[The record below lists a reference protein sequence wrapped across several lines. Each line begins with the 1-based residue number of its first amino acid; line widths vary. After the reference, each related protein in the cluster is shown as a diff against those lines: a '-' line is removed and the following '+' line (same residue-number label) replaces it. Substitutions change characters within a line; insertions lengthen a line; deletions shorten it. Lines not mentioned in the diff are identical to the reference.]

1 MLKGM
6 YDNQASHP
14 VDAADQTMFVHESRP
29 SETSNALDAF
39 TDTDDEGVRSD
50 SHPTQTFQARTPSA
64 RLYQSRSSATA
75 SPSYFVIV
83 VPPADLPV
91 EALPRMVSAR
101 ALARRGTLLPLY
113 PTLGGQL
120 YAIAR
125 EYGLPS
131 VGGISLYLVD
141 DGNGD
146 GGPRIGDSTW
156 AALWSSFFED
166 DLEDALPPP
175 PLSDVFES
183 EPHQRVSSFSYQRR
197 GSGQYPTPPR
207 PRQTTP
213 SRRLQRISSHA
224 SMAST
229 RSMPSGTFE
238 PSRLPI
244 VAKLEWVVDPLRA
257 KWWPPFLAHAE
268 AVAESATSPSKS
280 DGPPLPTPRSGGPRP
295 LHLTSQ
301 LSSPPPSR
309 GLPHPPATFTPPQQR
324 LQQQSKSLEQALD
337 QGQMQV
343 QKQDEN
349 QDHKQLTDPPQLDA
363 QHYSAAEDEISPQDA
378 PVKLRDAPIIVP
390 ARQDSD
396 ALDSD
401 PVSSAPEMTT
411 APTTQMDKPPFVQ
424 GGENWS
430 MERVHPES
438 DTTEMTSLPVA
449 DATPPQE
456 TLTTE
461 TAQPD
466 AVSQVASDKNA
477 DQSKPERHTMSAT
490 VASLSAAASRLFGH
504 KPRTP
509 PSPELDV
516 EEARDRLTEQE
527 RERALARRHKH
538 RASIDIPR
546 SVKRASVRMTEAME
560 QAGPESGSQ
569 ADDGKARGHKRSTS
583 TPHATSLTWNA
594 RSKNDD
600 VFQLES
606 LPAAPP
612 VPDVQTSNV
621 PENSVS
627 RPSSKP
633 IDSLRMSDASTLRS
647 PIMLDHTLPAIVP
660 QHEEGMPLMDPP
672 TAAQLSRQDSV
683 DFNNTLGDLQRALE
697 LLSPRSDV
705 SQRRKTRIMHARRS
719 ARPSSVLVDTNDSP
733 SLRSGAAAPPVTDSL
748 VPRES
753 VQDFS
758 PGDAGSNAVTQ
769 QPETDQSVKKTGV
782 MPYESDPHL
791 QPRKAPEAALASN
804 ASYLMTP
811 SAHGNLSQFDGTT
824 TWDAPVPDTSGW
836 SAEHTPMTSALA
848 QWGHGPQ
855 PAWEVPSWQPSPMPR
870 AMDEPQAWPY
880 DVMASSTEPLH
891 IRESQPFGHQT
902 DDPASGFKEKMLD
915 PLTQR
920 LQAFPDEQTFAR
932 ETLST
937 KQTLTSEAVP
947 NEAISSQETFSMHQ
961 ARLVPEAPAQLM
973 PPDQMLTGQPPSQQA
988 TSHPTSLSVAPAT
1001 PDFTSESIYQVP
1013 VPRLGPLPL
1022 SIPPHDGAW
1031 SVRWDYPNENA
1042 QENHSEDTAQGARQ
1056 GPPPPP
1062 KETDHELFQ
1071 TQWLSNPDETSSQLG
1086 SSLQNLQ
1093 PETREDAN
1101 EELWAPWSKG
1111 EAYTVNPSVPTHQGL
1126 PSSQPMA
1133 YGSMV
1138 DDTSLPQRD
1147 PASVPYGIPA
1157 PPSVALGDHNMVQAS
1172 SMYPPMQ
1179 GRSTPQNQ
1187 MPMMTSTLSPIS
1199 PQAQGPNTSGIN
1211 TSELHMEPDPQGS
1224 PPVLSQSRH
1233 FFAKMSPKFKWNR
1246 RKKDDKTLS
1255 QPATPSGAGQTLS
1268 LSMSEDDVSFSERP
1282 RPSPSSWTPLGK
1294 NGRRQ
1299 NVHSADSQQGLTI
1312 ETPPAVYSPDVSKSN
1327 ANVASKRQI
1336 ASQSTMNN
1344 FAMQHDDSF
1353 EASFSAQHNPS
1364 SMPASAALSAPHGP
1378 TPTDW
1383 QSLNTSASAPTT
1395 TMPSPSQLIALE
1407 SQGVVSPTQTS
1418 EPHGEPN
1425 TNAHG
1430 NLLNAAE
1437 QTLQDSTHK
1446 ASQSVTS
1453 GMRQLFHRGL

>member
-1 MLKGM
+1 
-6 YDNQASHP
+6 
-14 VDAADQTMFVHESRP
+14 
-29 SETSNALDAF
+29 
-39 TDTDDEGVRSD
+39 
-50 SHPTQTFQARTPSA
+50 
-64 RLYQSRSSATA
+64 
-75 SPSYFVIV
+75 
-83 VPPADLPV
+83 
-91 EALPRMVSAR
+91 
-101 ALARRGTLLPLY
+101 
-113 PTLGGQL
+113 
-120 YAIAR
+120 
-125 EYGLPS
+125 
-131 VGGISLYLVD
+131 
-141 DGNGD
+141 
-146 GGPRIGDSTW
+146 
-156 AALWSSFFED
+156 
-166 DLEDALPPP
+166 
-175 PLSDVFES
+175 
-183 EPHQRVSSFSYQRR
+183 
-197 GSGQYPTPPR
+197 
-207 PRQTTP
+207 
-213 SRRLQRISSHA
+213 
-224 SMAST
+224 
-229 RSMPSGTFE
+229 
-238 PSRLPI
+238 
-244 VAKLEWVVDPLRA
+244 
-257 KWWPPFLAHAE
+257 
-268 AVAESATSPSKS
+268 
-280 DGPPLPTPRSGGPRP
+280 
-295 LHLTSQ
+295 
-301 LSSPPPSR
+301 
-309 GLPHPPATFTPPQQR
+309 
-324 LQQQSKSLEQALD
+324 
-337 QGQMQV
+337 MQV
-343 QKQDEN
+343 QEQDEN

-363 QHYSAAEDEISPQDA
+363 QHYSATKDEITPQDA

-396 ALDSD
+396 APDSN

-424 GGENWS
+424 DGENWS

-438 DTTEMTSLPVA
+438 DTTELTSLPVA

-456 TLTTE
+456 TLKTE

-466 AVSQVASDKNA
+466 AVSEEASDKNA

-583 TPHATSLTWNA
+583 TPHATSFTWNA

-627 RPSSKP
+627 RPCSKP

-647 PIMLDHTLPAIVP
+647 PIMLDHTLPAIDP

-697 LLSPRSDV
+697 LLSPRSDA

-782 MPYESDPHL
+782 MPYETDPHL

-811 SAHGNLSQFDGTT
+811 SAHGNLSQFDGAT

-902 DDPASGFKEKMLD
+902 EDPASGFKEKMLD

-973 PPDQMLTGQPPSQQA
+973 PPDQMLTGQLPSQQA
-988 TSHPTSLSVAPAT
+988 TSHPTSRSVAPAT
-1001 PDFTSESIYQVP
+1001 PDSTSESIYQVP

-1031 SVRWDYPNENA
+1031 SVRWDYPTENA
-1042 QENHSEDTAQGARQ
+1042 QENQSEDTAQGARQ

-1111 EAYTVNPSVPTHQGL
+1111 EAYTVNPTVPTHQGL